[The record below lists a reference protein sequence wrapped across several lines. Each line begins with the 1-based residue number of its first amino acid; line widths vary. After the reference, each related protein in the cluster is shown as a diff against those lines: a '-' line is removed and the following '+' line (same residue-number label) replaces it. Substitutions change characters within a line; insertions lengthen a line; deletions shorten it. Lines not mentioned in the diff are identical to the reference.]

1 MQISKAELARRL
13 NSGKNIINKFSPGGN
28 QKSGNPSHQQAEI
41 PSDLPMPNL
50 YDEDTGKVIEISKP
64 NTPRINDSVL
74 NTIIGSLAKQGE
86 PIGQIA
92 SEFGLS
98 KEQILS
104 SRQATA
110 SPQVVASHERIKE
123 IALDKLMLSLQLMT
137 SDKFDNADLK
147 TLSNTAANMSR
158 VIEKLTPKDTTASLS
173 QLIIYAPQIRPESGY
188 KIIDV

>member
-13 NSGKNIINKFSPGGN
+13 NSGKNIINKFAPANPTGA
-28 QKSGNPSHQQAEI
+28 QKPTKSEI

-64 NTPRINDSVL
+64 NSPRIADSVL

-86 PIGQIA
+86 PISQIA

-104 SRQATA
+104 SRQAPNT
-110 SPQVVASHERIKE
+110 PQVQASHEKIKE
-123 IALDKLMLSLQLMT
+123 LALDKLMLSLQLMT
-137 SDKFDNADLK
+137 ADKFDNADIK

-158 VIEKLTPKDTTASLS
+158 VIEKLTPKEAGASLS
-173 QLIIYAPQIRPESGY
+173 QLIIYAPQIKPESGY
-188 KIIDV
+188 KVIDV